1 MIAEINLSD
10 QYVRPPFHEPTQK
23 IHALALKQPPSQHE
37 KDDISTGKFA
47 NNFQSKALQH
57 VLLQLDEPTQEI
69 HASTLK
75 QLSQQYGHNDINAG
89 KSVDDFQNNTSQHI
103 TKVHTP
109 RSSFKQLCMPLFQPF
124 TAQNKKNRIIKK
136 LLNLYH
142 QGYTPDSK
150 KTRRIL
156 NVLDRFSRYVV
167 NNLGPAFIRC
177 QKIRAISKEL
187 FDMLLAIDHIS
198 ATGQQSGEAAAALR
212 QSEGYRMLLELA
224 GGNILVERLRTLL
237 ETSPGRIETIRKIIR
252 FLGRLCR
259 SSEIKN
265 FIQKALL
272 MIEQFEQKLANDTSI
287 TSYQSIPRAY
297 ARKHPYVS
305 PEMRQRTKAA
315 LRPLPQRFA
324 RSHKRE
330 MLQPVVPQ
338 LRHVS
343 N

>member
-10 QYVRPPFHEPTQK
+10 QYVRPPFHEPTPK
-23 IHALALKQPPSQHE
+23 VHALALKQPPQQYE
-37 KDDISTGKFA
+37 KDNISTGKFTS
-47 NNFQSKALQH
+47 NSPSKMPQH
-57 VLLQLDEPTQEI
+57 ALLQFHEPTQEI

-150 KTRRIL
+150 KTRRML

-177 QKIRAISKEL
+177 RKIRAISKEL
-187 FDMLLAIDHIS
+187 FDMLLAINHILE
-198 ATGQQSGEAAAALR
+198 AGQKPGEAAVALR
-212 QSEGYRMLLELA
+212 QSDGYRTFLELTTEN
-224 GGNILVERLRTLL
+224 GILVERLRTLL

-252 FLGRLCR
+252 FLGRLCK
-259 SSEIKN
+259 SSEISN
-265 FIQKALL
+265 FIQKSLS
-272 MIEQFEQKLANDTSI
+272 MIDQFEQQFTNNTPV
-287 TSYQSIPRAY
+287 TSYLSTPRTY
-297 ARKHPYVS
+297 ASKHTYVS
-305 PEMRQRTKAA
+305 QETLQRTKAR
-315 LRPLPQRFA
+315 LRPQTQSTRLN
-324 RSHKRE
+324 KRPVT
-330 MLQPVVPQ
+330 QPVVSQ
-338 LRHVS
+338 LRRIS

>member
-1 MIAEINLSD
+1 MIAEINF
-10 QYVRPPFHEPTQK
+10 P
-23 IHALALKQPPSQHE
+23 
-37 KDDISTGKFA
+37 
-47 NNFQSKALQH
+47 NQH
-57 VLLQLDEPTQEI
+57 VLLQFREPTQEI

-167 NNLGPAFIRC
+167 GNLGPIFIRC
-177 QKIRAISKEL
+177 RKIRAISKEL
-187 FDMLLAIDHIS
+187 FDMLLSIDHIL
-198 ATGQQSGEAAAALR
+198 AAGQQLSEAALALQ
-212 QSEGYRMLLELA
+212 QSDGYRTLLELKLTED
-224 GGNILVERLRTLL
+224 GILVERLRTLL

-265 FIQKALL
+265 FVQKALL
-272 MIEQFEQKLANDTSI
+272 MIEQFEQKLANNTSI